1 MGDAVTPAGAQLTNA
16 VRIVG
21 VRKSF
26 GTGGTRTEILHGV
39 DLDVNCGELMLLV
52 GPSGSGKTTLMCVLA
67 GLMDA
72 DAGSVTVFGETLES
86 LSPEARTELRSRLI
100 GFVFQ
105 QLNLLPTLTALEN
118 VAVPLLIR
126 RTPEKAAMLRA
137 AEWLER
143 VGLSKRMKAFPSDLS
158 GGEQQRVAVA
168 RALVAEAKLLVCDE
182 PTASLDGET
191 GAQVMTVLREI
202 ALTPDR
208 GIVVVTHDS
217 RFFHFGDRMARMLD
231 GRIVSVEAVKQE
243 SA

>member
-1 MGDAVTPAGAQLTNA
+1 

-137 AEWLER
+137 AAWLER

-231 GRIVSVEAVKQE
+231 GRIVSVEAVKKE

>member
-1 MGDAVTPAGAQLTNA
+1 MDDTAAPATGPSTNA
-16 VRIVG
+16 VRIAG

-52 GPSGSGKTTLMCVLA
+52 GPSGSGKTTLLCVLA

-72 DAGSVTVFGETLES
+72 DAGSVTVFGERLES
-86 LSPEARTELRSRLI
+86 LSPDARTELRARRI

-143 VGLSKRMKAFPSDLS
+143 VGLGKRMKAFPADLS

-191 GAQVMTVLREI
+191 GAQVMTVLREV

-231 GRIVSVEAVKQE
+231 GRIVSVGAVEKQ

>member
-1 MGDAVTPAGAQLTNA
+1 MDDTAAPAAGPSTNA
-16 VRIVG
+16 VRIAG

-52 GPSGSGKTTLMCVLA
+52 GPSGSGKTTLLCVLA

-72 DAGSVTVFGETLES
+72 DAGSVTVFGERLES
-86 LSPEARTELRSRLI
+86 LSPDARTELRARRI

-143 VGLSKRMKAFPSDLS
+143 VGLGKRMKAFPADLS

-191 GAQVMTVLREI
+191 GTQVMTVLREV

-231 GRIVSVEAVKQE
+231 GRIVSVGAVEKQ

>member
-1 MGDAVTPAGAQLTNA
+1 MDDTAAPAAGPSTNA
-16 VRIVG
+16 VRIAG

-52 GPSGSGKTTLMCVLA
+52 GPSGSGKTTLLCVLA

-72 DAGSVTVFGETLES
+72 DAGSVTVFGERLES
-86 LSPEARTELRSRLI
+86 LSPDARTELRARRI

-143 VGLSKRMKAFPSDLS
+143 VGLGKRMKAFPADLS

-191 GAQVMTVLREI
+191 GAQVMTVLREV

-231 GRIVSVEAVKQE
+231 GRIVSVGAVEKQ

>member
-1 MGDAVTPAGAQLTNA
+1 M
-16 VRIVG
+16 RIVG

-39 DLDVNCGELMLLV
+39 DLDVNTGELMLLV

-72 DAGSVTVFGETLES
+72 DAGSVTVFGEMLES

-231 GRIVSVEAVKQE
+231 GRIVSVEAVEKQ

>member
-1 MGDAVTPAGAQLTNA
+1 

-39 DLDVNCGELMLLV
+39 DLDVNTGELMLLV

-72 DAGSVTVFGETLES
+72 DAGSVTVFGEMLES

-231 GRIVSVEAVKQE
+231 GRIVSVEAVEKQ

>member
-1 MGDAVTPAGAQLTNA
+1 M
-16 VRIVG
+16 RIVG

-72 DAGSVTVFGETLES
+72 DAGSVTVFGERLES

-168 RALVAEAKLLVCDE
+168 RALVAEAKLIVCDE

-231 GRIVSVEAVKQE
+231 GRIVSVEAVKKE
-243 SA
+243 SS

>member
-1 MGDAVTPAGAQLTNA
+1 M
-16 VRIVG
+16 RIVG

>member
-1 MGDAVTPAGAQLTNA
+1 VGDTAPPPDALPTNA

-26 GTGGTRTEILHGV
+26 GTGTHRTEILHGI

-52 GPSGSGKTTLMCVLA
+52 GPSGSGKTTLLCVLA

-72 DAGSVTVFGETLES
+72 DAGSVALFGEELER
-86 LSPEARTELRSRLI
+86 LSSEAKTELRSRLI

-105 QLNLLPTLTALEN
+105 QHNLLPTLTALEN

-126 RTPEKAAMLRA
+126 GTPVKAAMRRA
-137 AEWLER
+137 AEWLDR
-143 VGLSKRMKAFPSDLS
+143 VGLTKRMEAFPSDLS

-168 RALVAEAKLLVCDE
+168 RALVAEARLLVCDE
-182 PTASLDGET
+182 PTASLDGEI
-191 GAQVMTVLREI
+191 GAQVMTVLRDV

-231 GRIVSVEAVKQE
+231 GRIVSVEAVEKQ
-243 SA
+243 S